1 MIKVSKHGLLFH
13 SNQWNVKQFAYLICV
28 IKKMKEGA
36 GVAKAALN
44 SIDNVK
50 CLQILKTHELPQLR
64 N

>member
-1 MIKVSKHGLLFH
+1 M
-13 SNQWNVKQFAYLICV
+13 KQQTVASLICV

-50 CLQILKTHELPQLR
+50 CLQILKMHELPQLR